1 MSTLMSLGATFSSSA
16 KSLRMGTL
24 VPASCP
30 NAGIIGTTACPAGA
44 TARTRT
50 TESPSASVA
59 STGRS
64 ASRMRTL
71 SSRVPLSEP
80 QSRTRHAPSSR
91 TRRQWKRETAGSCST
106 RSFDECVPMRQRSPS

>member
-1 MSTLMSLGATFSSSA
+1 MSLGATFSSKA
-16 KSLRMGTL
+16 NSLRIGTL

-44 TARTRT
+44 TEWTRT
-50 TESPSASVA
+50 IESPTASVA

-64 ASRMRTL
+64 ASRMRTV
-71 SSRVPLSEP
+71 SSFVPFSEP

-91 TRRQWKRETAGSCST
+91 TRRQWKRETAGSWST
-106 RSFDECVPMRQRSPS
+106 RSFDECVPIRQRSPS